1 MNINKFSDLFSFS
14 EILRFWLNFFP
25 KLCDHFIFSTRICPY
40 TPCTIIRA
48 PKLFPFSNYWL
59 KRLYGFR
66 FVIAIKN
73 SKGKLK
79 FWRDETALF
88 SCFTAFPISD
98 IPSLR
103 AVVTVPFLLLSSH
116 SLNFHSSGF
125 QKLFILKKNF
135 QKSSTWKWVWE
146 CDGEQKARV
155 RKIQFSLRF

>member
-1 MNINKFSDLFSFS
+1 MTILFSVRES
-14 EILRFWLNFFP
+14 ALILM
-25 KLCDHFIFSTRICPY
+25 
-40 TPCTIIRA
+40 PCTIIRA

-79 FWRDETALF
+79 FWRDETDETALF

-125 QKLFILKKNF
+125 QKLFLLKKNF

-155 RKIQFSLRF
+155 RKIQFSLSF